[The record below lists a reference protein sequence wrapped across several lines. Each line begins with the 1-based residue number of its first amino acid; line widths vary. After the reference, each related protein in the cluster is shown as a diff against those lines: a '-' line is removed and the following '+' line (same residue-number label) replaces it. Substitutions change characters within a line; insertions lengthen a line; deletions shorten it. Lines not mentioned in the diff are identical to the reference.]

1 MSILD
6 NQLAATR
13 LGLKGIRPSI
23 MKGADKAST
32 LHNTSS
38 INGIPSIERA
48 PSELDLDGKRPQE
61 YIKNLPK

>member
-6 NQLAATR
+6 NQLRNTA
-13 LGLKGIRPSI
+13 LGLRGIKPAI
-23 MKGADKAST
+23 MPGADRAST

-38 INGIPSIERA
+38 INGVPSIEQK
-48 PSELDLDGKRPQE
+48 PSELDLNGKRPQE

>member
-1 MSILD
+1 
-6 NQLAATR
+6 
-13 LGLKGIRPSI
+13 

-48 PSELDLDGKRPQE
+48 PSELDLDGRRPQE